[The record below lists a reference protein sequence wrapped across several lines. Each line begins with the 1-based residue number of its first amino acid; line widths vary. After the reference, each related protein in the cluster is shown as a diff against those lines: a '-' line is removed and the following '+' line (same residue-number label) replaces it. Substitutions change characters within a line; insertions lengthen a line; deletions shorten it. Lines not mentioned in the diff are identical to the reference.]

1 MSILENQLV
10 LATSYVDNIDNSN
23 KEMMYVND
31 ELVDRKNSFNGGD
44 NKYPDDRE
52 YFWSNS
58 SVTLDDDGKET
69 INQSVLDT
77 NIIG

>member
-23 KEMMYVND
+23 KEMMYVNG

>member
-1 MSILENQLV
+1 MSILVQQLGLSTSFVENE
-10 LATSYVDNIDNSN
+10 NNN
-23 KEMMYVND
+23 KKEMMYVND
-31 ELVDRKNSFNGGD
+31 ELMERKNAFDGND
-44 NKYPDDRE
+44 NKYPDDRK
-52 YFWSNS
+52 YVWSNS